1 MAAAAFTGTLVFV
14 GINNGRTIHVR
25 CTMSDVAAAAW
36 VFPDGGTTLQMPSD
50 QAYKLADVIIVT
62 GGTDT
67 NQSALWINQLNSGL
81 VIDHKS
87 NLNTSQFR
95 QFITHPVGFSAG
107 AQLKLVQAA

>member
-1 MAAAAFTGTLVFV
+1 MAAAAFTGTMIFK
-14 GINNGRTIHVR
+14 GANGRVMHIR

-36 VFPDGGTTLQMPSD
+36 VFPDGSSTLTLPAETNWSLVDM
-50 QAYKLADVIIVT
+50 IIVT

-67 NQSALWINQLNSGL
+67 TQSALWVNQLNSGL

-95 QFITHPVGFSAG
+95 QFITNPVGFKAG
-107 AQLKLVQAA
+107 SQLKLVQAA